1 MTEIN
6 KDEKKEEETPEAPRR
21 VPPVPVCVPDVDIRE
36 TEDEILINADMPGV
50 DEKSAEISLE
60 NSILTIQ
67 GKTTGDSPEDHR
79 LAREEHGVHRF
90 RREFELSNA
99 IDGTGI
105 TAHLKNGVLRVHLPK
120 GEGARSRKI
129 EVGTE

>member
-1 MTEIN
+1 MTET
-6 KDEKKEEETPEAPRR
+6 KTVEKKEETPEASRR

-36 TEDEILINADMPGV
+36 DENEIVLDADMPGV
-50 DEKSAEISLE
+50 DEKSADVSLE
-60 NSILTIQ
+60 NNILTIQ
-67 GKTTGDSPEDHR
+67 GKTTGDSPKDHR
-79 LAREEHGVHRF
+79 LVREEYGVHRF

-105 TAHLKNGVLRVHLPK
+105 TARLKNGVLRVHLPK
-120 GEGARSRKI
+120 GEGAQARKI